1 MWKTLWKSMRD
12 LKEVFHIL
20 YEENVEKNIIKNDK
34 NIINLKLKTELL
46 TLENTSK
53 AKSVITQ
60 QKIK

>member
-34 NIINLKLKTELL
+34 NIINVKLKT
-46 TLENTSK
+46 
-53 AKSVITQ
+53 
-60 QKIK
+60 